1 MNSQLYGYPELGR
14 YGLAH
19 GILAWARCVIW
30 CEETGARMIAPI
42 WLRPRIGPYLRRE
55 RDKRNYFLLFKDRR
69 AITGI
74 ARAFLLMTGTK
85 REAGMVRPDPHA
97 PKSGREITIFRNA
110 LANNE
115 AKYFHQIVGYGP
127 LLRTRLI
134 EMTRPRYRP
143 TEPTIAH
150 IAIHVRLGDF
160 VRKPTTDILS
170 SGMHNV
176 QLPIH
181 WYADR
186 LIALRDALGCAMPAI
201 IYSDGA
207 DEDLLPLTAI
217 SNVTRA
223 KRQQSVT
230 DLLAMGYGVAVI
242 SSGSG
247 FSLWGAFLGG
257 APRLCYPGQMIVPAY
272 DNTALEIESGLTS
285 PLPDSFVRSVRAR
298 FEG

>member
-1 MNSQLYGYPELGR
+1 MSGQLYGYPELGR

-30 CEETGARMIAPI
+30 CEETGAKMIAPV

-69 AITGI
+69 AITGM
-74 ARAFLLMTGTK
+74 ARAFLLMTGAR
-85 REAGMVRPDPHA
+85 REAGTIWPDAHA
-97 PKSGREITIFRNA
+97 PKSGREIVVFRNA
-110 LANNE
+110 LASNE
-115 AKYFHQIVGYGP
+115 AKFFHQIVGHGA

-143 TEPTIAH
+143 KVTKTPH

-160 VRKPTTDILS
+160 VRKPTADTLS
-170 SGMHNV
+170 SGIHNV

-186 LIALRDALGCAMPAI
+186 LIALRDALGSAVPAI

-207 DEDLLPLTAI
+207 DDDLLPLTAI
-217 SNVTRA
+217 ANVSRA
-223 KRQQSVT
+223 IRQQSVT
-230 DLLAMGYGVAVI
+230 DLLAMGDGIAVI

-257 APRLCYPGQMIVPAY
+257 APRLCHPGQMIVPAY
-272 DNTALEIESGLTS
+272 NDPALEIESGLAS
-285 PLPDSFVRSVRAR
+285 PLPDPFVRSVRAR

>member
-1 MNSQLYGYPELGR
+1 LKSQLYGYPELGR

-74 ARAFLLMTGTK
+74 SRALLLMTSAK
-85 REAGMVRPDPHA
+85 REAGTIWPNSYAQKP
-97 PKSGREITIFRNA
+97 GREIVVFQNA
-110 LANNE
+110 LASNE

-127 LLRTRLI
+127 LLRARLT
-134 EMTRPRYRP
+134 EMTRLRYRP
-143 TEPTIAH
+143 TDPAVPH

-160 VRKPTTDILS
+160 VKKPTTDTLS
-170 SGMHNV
+170 SGVHNV

-186 LIALRDALGCAMPAI
+186 LIALREALGCAIPAI

-207 DEDLLPLTAI
+207 DEDLSPLTAI
-217 SNVTRA
+217 ASVTRA
-223 KRQQSVT
+223 KRQHSVT
-230 DLLAMGYGVAVI
+230 DLLAMGHGIAVI

-257 APRLCYPGQMIVPAY
+257 APRICYPGQMIVPAY
-272 DNTALEIESGLTS
+272 NNPALEIESGLAS
-285 PLPDSFVRSVRAR
+285 PLPESFVRSVRTR
-298 FEG
+298 LDG